1 MRGPLRTGPTGP
13 TGLGWY
19 ASQLYHRINRLS
31 RRSPKAPSSKRI
43 ERDLMTP
50 EQALMDAGRAYLIKR
65 YLRKR
70 PDWPEGQTYL
80 ICDAL

>member
-1 MRGPLRTGPTGP
+1 MRSPLRTGPTG
-13 TGLGWY
+13 TAGLGWY
-19 ASQLYHRINRLS
+19 GSLLLHRINRLS

-43 ERDLMTP
+43 ERDLMNPKHDLTAA
-50 EQALMDAGRAYLIKR
+50 ERAYLIER